1 MLESYNNVYYWNES
15 NSNKEMR
22 GYKLSIFGF
31 SEVMVRFRDVRI
43 IIGKINIYF
52 GYDEGN

>member
-1 MLESYNNVYYWNES
+1 MLESYNNVYYWNDS
-15 NSNKEMR
+15 NSNIEMR
-22 GYKLSIFGF
+22 GCKLSIFGF

-52 GYDEGN
+52 GCDEGN